1 MRTELFIH
9 RSRIE
14 APAEHVYAWHA
25 TPDALERLTPPG
37 EHMEVLEKTGG
48 IERGGRVV
56 LRFGRWPI
64 RMRWVA
70 EHQEFERGRYF
81 SDLQVSGPFAY
92 WKHTH
97 TFEPDGLAASIL
109 EDKVEYALP
118 FGFLGRWF
126 AGKYV
131 RRKLEK
137 MFEYRHK
144 VTAQIVKS

>member
-14 APAEHVYAWHA
+14 APAEQVYAWHA

-37 EHMEVLEKTGG
+37 EHLEVLEKTGG

-56 LRFGRWPI
+56 LRFGRWPF

-70 EHQEFERGRYF
+70 EHQEFERGHYF

-97 TFEPDGLAASIL
+97 TFEPDGSSASIL

-131 RRKLEK
+131 RRELEK

-144 VTAQIVKS
+144 VTARIFES